1 MAKKNWALSILLI
14 YLIVLT
20 SLSFINLGK
29 LPTLGSSFDDKIFHF
44 LSHALLTG
52 LCFNYFKRLVVSKPI
67 LISGLLPVFY
77 GITIEW
83 LQGIGTIT
91 RTSDVYDIF
100 ANILGMVFA
109 IILIYIVK
117 NVKLK

>member
-1 MAKKNWALSILLI
+1 MAKHLALILLLC
-14 YLIVLT
+14 YLFLLT
-20 SLSFINLGK
+20 GISLVNLGK

-52 LCFNYFKRLVVSKPI
+52 LCFNYFNKTIVPRPI
-67 LISGLLPVFY
+67 LISAVIPICY

-83 LQGIGTIT
+83 LQSIT
-91 RTSDVYDIF
+91 SNLRTSDVYDIVS
-100 ANILGMVFA
+100 NILGTIFA
-109 IILIYIVK
+109 IIIIGIVK

>member
-1 MAKKNWALSILLI
+1 MAKHLALILLLC
-14 YLIVLT
+14 YLFLLT
-20 SLSFINLGK
+20 GLSLVNLGK

-52 LCFNYFKRLVVSKPI
+52 LCFNYFNRTIVSKPI
-67 LISGLLPVFY
+67 LISAIIPLCY

-83 LQGIGTIT
+83 LQSV
-91 RTSDVYDIF
+91 TSNFRIADIYDIVS
-100 ANILGMVFA
+100 NILGMIFA
-109 IILIYIVK
+109 IIIIVTLK